1 MARSR
6 GGSSGFGLS
15 TIFYLF
21 LVLCAPL
28 LFSTLANAD
37 DQEPLKDNAVSGPVI
52 GIDLGT
58 TYSCVGVMKNGKGNI
73 SPGTSIEDQILIWP
87 LPS

>member
-6 GGSSGFGLS
+6 GGSSSFGLS
-15 TIFYLF
+15 TLFYLF

-28 LFSTLANAD
+28 LFSTPANAD
-37 DQEPLKDNAVSGPVI
+37 DQVPLKDNAVTGPVI

-58 TYSCVGVMKNGKGNI
+58 TYSCVGVMKNGKGEI
-73 SPGTSIEDQILIWP
+73 CP
-87 LPS
+87 